1 MSRNWRAFCLKA
13 PRLAADQAISC
24 HQGDVRDFAFP
35 NGRFSHI
42 IHAATEA
49 SAKLNEE
56 EPLLMLDTIVAG
68 TRRSL
73 EFARQCGARRFLLT
87 SSGAVYGRQPADLAH
102 VAEDY
107 RGAPDAMDGRS
118 SYGQGKRMAEHLC
131 ALYAG
136 RDGIEATIAR
146 GFAFVGPLLPLD
158 VHFAIGNFIRDGLRG
173 GPIVVRGDGTPLRSY
188 LYAADMAI
196 WLWTILLRGQ
206 LCRPYNVGSEE
217 AISIGALA
225 QAVAGSFQPRPQVQI
240 SRSPAPGQPAE
251 QYVPSSRRAADE
263 LNLRPTIGLQEAIRR
278 TIDFH
283 RSRSSLS

>member
-1 MSRNWRAFCLKA
+1 M
-13 PRLAADQAISC
+13 P
-24 HQGDVRDFAFP
+24 
-35 NGRFSHI
+35 
-42 IHAATEA
+42 
-49 SAKLNEE
+49 
-56 EPLLMLDTIVAG
+56 
-68 TRRSL
+68 
-73 EFARQCGARRFLLT
+73 
-87 SSGAVYGRQPADLAH
+87 
-102 VAEDY
+102 
-107 RGAPDAMDGRS
+107 
-118 SYGQGKRMAEHLC
+118 
-131 ALYAG
+131 LYAG

-206 LCRPYNVGSEE
+206 SCRPYNVGSEE